1 MCDFFSFCSYN
12 ETYLYSEWED
22 RKRDFERAD
31 SHTAILMR
39 AGIDVRKQEN
49 WQKYEYNLLTKAF
62 FVDTPDLGGN
72 HDVAR
77 RWVERLDWST
87 IVPDLAIKPI
97 VNPFEL
103 QPPSITDEHVRLLA
117 AWNSVGA
124 SVRDSMGASVRDS
137 VGASVWNSVGD
148 SVWNSMG
155 VSVRDSVGASVWNSV
170 GDSVWN
176 SVGASVRAYISSF
189 FTIKY
194 SHDPTSA
201 VLLWDQGIVPSFDG
215 TTWRLHGG
223 RDAKVLYTISAK
235 DLAAHEGKEKS

>member
-148 SVWNSMG
+148 SVWNS
-155 VSVRDSVGASVWNSV
+155 
-170 GDSVWN
+170 
-176 SVGASVRAYISSF
+176 VGASVRAYISSF

>member
-124 SVRDSMGASVRDS
+124 SVR
-137 VGASVWNSVGD
+137 
-148 SVWNSMG
+148 
-155 VSVRDSVGASVWNSV
+155 
-170 GDSVWN
+170 
-176 SVGASVRAYISSF
+176 AYISSF